1 LDTFKTSTSNIRL
14 LQVQGFM
21 PEAIREIELKKIR
34 PNRLNPRL
42 DMNIERLNE
51 LAASIREVGLLE
63 PIIVRP
69 MDTGYEVVVGERR
82 YRASQQA
89 GLENVPAIV
98 RDYSDDEVV
107 QINLIENI
115 QREELNAIEKGKVCK
130 YLLENCPEKYPSQ
143 SAIAKKI
150 GVSGNAVSLWMRTVE
165 VVPKEAQEYI
175 APSTISG
182 QVPEGK
188 IDYQT
193 AVKVG
198 RSLEEPEK
206 KIEVIKKLAEK
217 RLPTKERAEVI
228 KKLAEK
234 PEKPIEEIIK
244 EVAEAPCKLEFMA
257 DDKKL
262 LLEGDKTQTSRIDM
276 PDPKIKAGATVHAVI
291 WEPHI
296 ADLRIASIERKRLR
310 YFDEEDARREGGYTL
325 EKFKRR
331 WKETHGGWDE
341 NQLVY
346 VIHFE
351 KVK

>member
-1 LDTFKTSTSNIRL
+1 MLETVK
-14 LQVQGFM
+14 
-21 PEAIREIELKKIR
+21 EIELKKIR

-42 DMNIERLNE
+42 AVNIERLNE

-69 MDTGYEVVVGERR
+69 VNGEYEVVVGERR

-89 GLENVPAIV
+89 GLEKVTAIV
-98 RDYSDDEVV
+98 REYSNDEVV
-107 QINLIENI
+107 QLNLIENV
-115 QREELNAIEKGKVCK
+115 QREELNAIEKGNVCK

-143 SAIAKKI
+143 AAIAKKI
-150 GVSGNAVSLWMRTVE
+150 GISSNSVSLWLRTVE
-165 VVPKEAQEYI
+165 VVPQEAQKYV

-198 RSLEEPEK
+198 RSVEEPEK
-206 KIEVIKKLAEK
+206 RVEVIKKLAEK
-217 RLPTKERAEVI
+217 HLPVKERTEVI
-228 KKLAEK
+228 KKLVSE
-234 PEKPIEEIIK
+234 PEKPIEEVIK
-244 EVAEAPCKLEFMA
+244 EVAEAPCELEFTSE
-257 DDKKL
+257 DKKP
-262 LLEGDKTQTSRIDM
+262 LLEGTKTQTSRTDL
-276 PDPKIKAGATVHAVI
+276 PDPKVKVGAIVHAVI
-291 WEPHI
+291 WEPHVME
-296 ADLRIASIERKRLR
+296 LRITSIERKRLR

-325 EKFKRR
+325 EEFKKI
-331 WKETHGGWDE
+331 WKETRGEWDG

>member
-1 LDTFKTSTSNIRL
+1 MS
-14 LQVQGFM
+14 
-21 PEAIREIELKKIR
+21 EAIKEIELKKIR
-34 PNRLNPRL
+34 PNSLNPRL
-42 DMNIERLNE
+42 EMNIEHLNE

-69 MDTGYEVVVGERR
+69 INGQYEVVVGERR

-89 GLENVPAIV
+89 GVEKVLAIV
-98 RDYSDDEVV
+98 RQYSDDEVV

-143 SAIAKKI
+143 SAMAKRI
-150 GVSGNAVSLWMRTVE
+150 GIGSNAVSLWLRSVE
-165 VVPKEAQEYI
+165 VVPQEAQKYV

-193 AVKVG
+193 AVRVG
-198 RSLEEPEK
+198 RSVEEPEK
-206 KIEVIKKLAEK
+206 KVEVIKKLVEK

-228 KKLAEK
+228 KKLARE
-234 PEKPIEEIIK
+234 PEKPIEEVIK
-244 EVAEAPCKLEFMA
+244 EVTEAPCELEFLA
-257 DDKKL
+257 EDKRPL
-262 LLEGDKTQTSRIDM
+262 LDGTKTQTSRVDM
-276 PDPKIKAGATVHAVI
+276 PDSKIKAGTMVHAVI
-291 WEPHI
+291 WEPHVI
-296 ADLRIASIERKRLR
+296 DLRIKSIERKRLR
-310 YFDEEDARREGGYTL
+310 YFDDDDAKREGGFTL
-325 EKFKRR
+325 EEFKRR
-331 WKETHGGWDE
+331 WRKTHGEWNE

-351 KVK
+351 SVK